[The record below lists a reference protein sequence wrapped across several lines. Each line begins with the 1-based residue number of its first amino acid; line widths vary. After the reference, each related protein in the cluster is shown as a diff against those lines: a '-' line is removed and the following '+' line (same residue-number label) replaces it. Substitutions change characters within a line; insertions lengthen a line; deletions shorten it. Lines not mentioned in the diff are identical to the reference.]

1 MEIINKCFFV
11 FDVTFSYLD
20 YILQNQNTKSMIQKF
35 LYLEWKAFTRSASFA
50 TNLAL
55 KILMG
60 FVAAYFILIF
70 LAIGVGGFY
79 ILKKMNLDPIA
90 TVNKFIIYYVFMDLI
105 IRSMLQKIPVLNIRP
120 MLIFPI
126 KKSTIVHFSLG
137 KTVLSFFSL
146 VHGFFLVPF
155 CVVLIIE
162 GYDIVSIL
170 LWFSAM
176 FSLLYI
182 NNFINIILSNK
193 DNLFVVFLVLA
204 TTLAGLQYYGYFII
218 TDFTAPF
225 FDAIFNTY
233 WAFLVPVFA
242 LIVLYYFTFLYFK
255 RNLYLDAGLA
265 SKHDIAKTEELS
277 WLNQFGTI
285 GTFLKNDIKLIKRNK
300 RSKTTVGLSIMFLFY
315 GLLFFTN
322 SIEVYNNPVMH
333 IFAGIFISG
342 GFLITFGQFVPS
354 WDSAYYQLMMTQN
367 IPYKGY
373 LSSKWW
379 LMVIA
384 TIVTT
389 TIASFYLYF
398 GWQIYLTIIVGA
410 IYNIGVN
417 SHLVLLGGA
426 YTKTPIDLSSGKGA
440 FGDKKA
446 FNVKTILIS
455 IPQLGLPVLLY
466 WLGSTFF
473 SPNVGLAL
481 VAALGIMGFALKNK
495 AFSLIEKV
503 YKSEKYA
510 TIAAYKQKG

>member
-1 MEIINKCFFV
+1 
-11 FDVTFSYLD
+11 
-20 YILQNQNTKSMIQKF
+20 MIQKF

-60 FVAAYFILIF
+60 FVAAYFILVF
-70 LAIGVGGFY
+70 LALGIGVFY
-79 ILKKMNLDPIA
+79 ILKKMNLDPIV
-90 TVNKFIIYYVFMDLI
+90 TVNKFMIYYVLMDLI
-105 IRSMLQKIPVLNIRP
+105 ARLMLQKIPVMNIRP

-137 KTVLSFFSL
+137 KTVLSFFNL
-146 VHGFFLVPF
+146 IHGFFLIPF
-155 CVVLIIE
+155 SIVLMIE
-162 GYDIVSIL
+162 GYDVVHVI
-170 LWFSAM
+170 LWFTAM

-193 DNLFVVFLVLA
+193 DNLFAIFLSILA
-204 TTLAGLQYYGYFII
+204 IFGGLQYYGLFNI
-218 TDFTAPF
+218 TDYSAPF
-225 FDAIFNTY
+225 FNAIFNTY
-233 WAFLVPVFA
+233 WTFAIPVLA
-242 LIVLYYFTFLYFK
+242 LIVLYYFTFIYFK
-255 RNLYLDAGLA
+255 NNLYLDAGL
-265 SKHDIAKTEELS
+265 SNKHDIAKTENLA

-300 RSKTTVGLSIMFLFY
+300 RSKTTVGLSVMFLFY
-315 GLLFFTN
+315 GLLFFSST
-322 SIEVYNNPVMH
+322 SFYGPVMH
-333 IFAGIFISG
+333 IFAGIFVSG

-367 IPYKGY
+367 IPYKEY

-384 TIVTT
+384 TILT
-389 TIASFYLYF
+389 TIVASFYLYF
-398 GWQIYLTIIVGA
+398 GWQTYLVIIVGA
-410 IYNIGVN
+410 VYNIGVN

-446 FNVKTILIS
+446 FNIKTMLIS
-455 IPQLGLPVLLY
+455 VPQLGLPVLLY
-466 WLGSTFF
+466 WLGSKYAN
-473 SPNVGLAL
+473 PNVGLAL
-481 VAALGIMGFALKNK
+481 VAATGVVGFALKNK

-503 YKSEKYA
+503 YKTEKYA